1 MPHMP
6 CQGEDLQHSGP
17 LQEQAP
23 HSSLG
28 ADLLEQHPRPL
39 VLYCSLTKALALQR
53 CAADPLKLHVVAQLL
68 LLLLLDLQGGDALV
82 ELVHGWALLDGLW
95 RRRLGLA
102 FAALRSRGLP
112 VKLQTGSGVK
122 FLFHRLTAGVLAQAQ
137 GATCVAHPARQVCC
151 FPGLTLISAFLSFF
165 GLGGIAGAQ
174 TVPYCRSRPRL
185 SAHLYTHTRRLS
197 LRETM
202 ANCRSCQALDGAG
215 AVLEGAEPLSK
226 RSGTQVRSAVCGKN
240 VRSKWLS
247 EAELCCHQFGPPC
260 NCHSVP
266 ASP

>member
-1 MPHMP
+1 MSPHRNRP
-6 CQGEDLQHSGP
+6 RTVV
-17 LQEQAP
+17 
-23 HSSLG
+23 LG

-39 VLYCSLTKALALQR
+39 VLYCSLTEALQR

-82 ELVHGWALLDGLW
+82 ELVHRRALLDGLW

-112 VKLQTGSGVK
+112 VNLQTGGGVK

-137 GATCVAHPARQVCC
+137 GAACVAHPARQVCC
-151 FPGLTLISAFLSFF
+151 FPGLTLSSAFLSFF

-185 SAHLYTHTRRLS
+185 SAQLYTHARRLS
-197 LRETM
+197 WRKVWATV
-202 ANCRSCQALDGAG
+202 QA
-215 AVLEGAEPLSK
+215 
-226 RSGTQVRSAVCGKN
+226 VRH
-240 VRSKWLS
+240 WM
-247 EAELCCHQFGPPC
+247 
-260 NCHSVP
+260 
-266 ASP
+266 